1 MHEHDDYDASS
12 GNGDYVEV
20 SSEGESYQLDAEY
33 DLDHDGVDDS
43 AVVGHADGSST
54 TYSDTD
60 GDGDADFQVTV
71 DGHGHVTD
79 QERHDEGTDTWVG
92 MNGHA
97 DGDVG
102 HTGDTAAHVDSASHT
117 DTSSDHVMVDTGR
130 GEVDAGEARYDLD
143 GDGVNDTAVVTDEDG
158 DRMYLTDVDG
168 DGSADVA
175 TEVDADGNV
184 VVYTE
189 SGADGDWEVAEA
201 GHVDAQGNLD
211 VDYTAR

>member
-20 SSEGESYQLDAEY
+20 SSEGESYHLDAEY

-60 GDGDADFQVTV
+60 HDGDADFQVTV
-71 DGHGHVTD
+71 DASGHVTD
-79 QERHDEGTDTWVG
+79 QERHDESSDTWVG
-92 MNGHA
+92 MN
-97 DGDVG
+97 
-102 HTGDTAAHVDSASHT
+102 DSASTSHT
-117 DTSSDHVMVDTGR
+117 DTGADTVQADNEHVMVDTGR

-143 GDGVNDTAVVTDEDG
+143 GDGVNDTAVVTDADG
-158 DRMYLTDVDG
+158 DRMYLSDVDG

-201 GHVDAQGNLD
+201 GHVDAHGNLD

>member
-12 GNGDYVEV
+12 GNGEYVEV
-20 SSEGESYQLDAEY
+20 SSEGESYHLDAEY
-33 DLDHDGVDDS
+33 DLDHDGAADS

-60 GDGDADFQVTV
+60 GDGDADYKVTV

-79 QERHDEGTDTWVG
+79 QERHDESSDTWVG
-92 MNGHA
+92 M
-97 DGDVG
+97 GDSA
-102 HTGDTAAHVDSASHT
+102 HTGDA
-117 DTSSDHVMVDTGR
+117 DTVQADGEHVMVDTGR

-143 GDGVNDTAVVTDEDG
+143 GDGVKDTAVVTDADG
-158 DRMYLTDVDG
+158 DRMYLSDVDG
-168 DGSADVA
+168 DGNADVA
-175 TEVDADGNV
+175 TEVDTDGNV

-189 SGADGDWEVAEA
+189 SGDDGDWEVAEA